1 MRIDTTAESINSI
14 GAHYGVRGPNLS
26 RQYKEV
32 FGGFRQWSQLD
43 HAQDWIL
50 YKHNV
55 GPVVAIDETAL
66 SCGELYTVVTNP
78 AGHGG
83 PGTLI
88 AIIKGTDA
96 DTVIA
101 ILEKIGLGKRK
112 AVREVTLDL
121 SPTMMKIAQRV
132 FPKAYLTNDRF
143 HVQRLFYEAI
153 DDLRITYRWM
163 ARDLENE
170 EIRKCR
176 EERTEYVSVR
186 YRNGDTRR
194 QLLARAKHILTKNSV
209 NWTEPQRLRA
219 EIIFENYPDLRYAY
233 QLAQELTDIYNSR
246 LSLDVAR
253 AKLARWYE
261 AVEQMEYGAF
271 RTVLNTFQNHYRT
284 ILNFFVNRDTNA
296 FAESF
301 NAKVK
306 AFRNQFRGVRDI
318 PFFLYRLAKLT
329 A

>member
-14 GAHYGVRGPNLS
+14 GAHYGVNGANLS

-32 FGGFRQWSQLD
+32 FGGFRQWGQLD

-55 GPVVAIDETAL
+55 GPVVAIDETSL

-88 AIIKGTDA
+88 AMIKGTDA

-101 ILEKIGLGKRK
+101 VLEKIGLGRRK
-112 AVREVTLDL
+112 TVREVTLDL
-121 SPTMMKIAQRV
+121 SPTMMKIARKV
-132 FPKAYLTNDRF
+132 FPKADLTNDRF

-153 DDLRITYRWM
+153 DDLRISYRWM

-170 EIRKCR
+170 QMRICR
-176 EERTEYVSVR
+176 ENRTEYVPVR

-209 NWTEPQRLRA
+209 NWTESQRLRA
-219 EIIFENYPDLRYAY
+219 EIIFENYPELRYAY
-233 QLAQELTDIYNSR
+233 RLAQELTDIYNSR
-246 LSLDVAR
+246 ISVDVAR
-253 AKLARWYE
+253 ARLARWYE

-271 RTVLNTFQNHYRT
+271 HTVLNTFHNHYQT

-301 NAKVK
+301 NAKLK

>member
-1 MRIDTTAESINSI
+1 MC
-14 GAHYGVRGPNLS
+14 
-26 RQYKEV
+26 
-32 FGGFRQWSQLD
+32 
-43 HAQDWIL
+43 
-50 YKHNV
+50 
-55 GPVVAIDETAL
+55 IDETAL

-83 PGTLI
+83 KGTLI
-88 AIIKGTDA
+88 AMIRGTDSE
-96 DTVIA
+96 TVISV
-101 ILEKIGLGKRK
+101 LEKIGINKRHT
-112 AVREVTLDL
+112 VREVTLDL
-121 SPTMMKIAQRV
+121 SPTMMRIARRV

-170 EIRKCR
+170 EMRKCR
-176 EERTEYVSVR
+176 ASNTEYTAFR

-194 QLLARAKHILTKNSV
+194 QLLARAKHILTRNSV
-209 NWTEPQRLRA
+209 NWTDTQRLRA

-233 QLAQELTDIYNSR
+233 GLAQEL
-246 LSLDVAR
+246 
-253 AKLARWYE
+253 ARWYD
-261 AVEQMEYGAF
+261 AVQQMDYGVF
-271 RTVLNTFQNHYRT
+271 QTVLNTFHNHYQT
-284 ILNFFVNRDTNA
+284 ILNFFINRDTNA

-318 PFFLYRLAKLT
+318 PFFLFRLAKLT

>member
-1 MRIDTTAESINSI
+1 MDGS
-14 GAHYGVRGPNLS
+14 NLS
-26 RQYKEV
+26 RQYKE
-32 FGGFRQWSQLD
+32 FISDFRQWPQLD
-43 HAQDWIL
+43 HAQEWIL
-50 YKHNV
+50 YKHNI
-55 GPVVAIDETAL
+55 GSVVCIDETVL

-78 AGHGG
+78 SGHGG

-88 AIIKGTDA
+88 AMIRGTDA
-96 DTVIA
+96 ETVIGV
-101 ILEKIGLGKRK
+101 LEKIGLNKRK
-112 AVREVTLDL
+112 TVREVMLDL
-121 SPTMMKIAQRV
+121 SPTMMKIARRV

-163 ARDLENE
+163 ARDQENE
-170 EIRKCR
+170 EVRKCR
-176 EERTEYVSVR
+176 DNKEQYIPFR

-194 QLLARAKHILTKNSV
+194 QLLARAKHILTKNRV
-209 NWTEPQRLRA
+209 NWTESQKLRA

-246 LSLDVAR
+246 ISVDKAR
-253 AKLARWYE
+253 TMLARWYD
-261 AVEQMEYGAF
+261 AVEAMDFGPFQ
-271 RTVLNTFQNHYRT
+271 TVLNTFRNHYQT

-301 NAKVK
+301 NSKLK

-318 PFFLYRLAKLT
+318 PFFLYRLEKLT

>member
-14 GAHYGVRGPNLS
+14 GAHYGVNGANLS
-26 RQYKEV
+26 RQYREV
-32 FGGFRQWSQLD
+32 FGGFRQWGQLD
-43 HAQDWIL
+43 HAQEWIL

-88 AIIKGTDA
+88 AMIKGTDA
-96 DTVIA
+96 DNVIA
-101 ILEKIGLGKRK
+101 VLEKIGLGRRK
-112 AVREVTLDL
+112 TVREVTLDL
-121 SPTMMKIAQRV
+121 SPTMMKIARKV
-132 FPKAYLTNDRF
+132 FPKADLTNDRF

-153 DDLRITYRWM
+153 DDLRISYRWM

-170 EIRKCR
+170 QMRICR
-176 EERTEYVSVR
+176 QSRTEYVPVR

-209 NWTEPQRLRA
+209 NWTESQRLRA

-233 QLAQELTDIYNSR
+233 RLAQELTDIYNSR
-246 LSLDVAR
+246 ISVDVAR
-253 AKLARWYE
+253 ARLARWYE

-271 RTVLNTFQNHYRT
+271 HTVLNTFHNHYRT

>member
-1 MRIDTTAESINSI
+1 MK
-14 GAHYGVRGPNLS
+14 GASLS

-32 FGGFRQWSQLD
+32 FSGFRQWRQLD
-43 HAQDWIL
+43 HAQDCIL

-55 GPVVAIDETAL
+55 GPVVAIDDTSL
-66 SCGELYTVVTNP
+66 SWGELYTVVTNP
-78 AGHGG
+78 AGHGSR
-83 PGTLI
+83 GTLI
-88 AIIKGTDA
+88 AMIRGTDA

-101 ILEKIGLGKRK
+101 ILEKISAGKRNT
-112 AVREVTLDL
+112 VREVTLDL
-121 SPTMMKIAQRV
+121 SPTMMKIARKV

-170 EIRKCR
+170 EIRRCR
-176 EERTEYVSVR
+176 ENKAEYIPVR

-209 NWTEPQRLRA
+209 NWTESQRLRA

-233 QLAQELTDIYNSR
+233 QLARELTDIYNSK
-246 LSLDVAR
+246 LSVDVAR

-261 AVEQMEYGAF
+261 AVEQMDFGAF
-271 RTVLNTFQNHYRT
+271 QTVLNTFRNHYPT

>member
-1 MRIDTTAESINSI
+1 MC
-14 GAHYGVRGPNLS
+14 
-26 RQYKEV
+26 
-32 FGGFRQWSQLD
+32 
-43 HAQDWIL
+43 
-50 YKHNV
+50 
-55 GPVVAIDETAL
+55 IDETAL

-83 PGTLI
+83 RGTLI
-88 AIIKGTDA
+88 AMIRGTDS
-96 DTVIA
+96 DTVISV
-101 ILEKIGLGKRK
+101 LEKIGINKRRT
-112 AVREVTLDL
+112 VREVTLDL
-121 SPTMMKIAQRV
+121 SATMMKIARRI

-143 HVQRLFYEAI
+143 HVQKLFYEAI

-163 ARDLENE
+163 VRDMENE
-170 EIRKCR
+170 EMRQCR
-176 EERTEYVSVR
+176 DNKIDYVPFR
-186 YRNGDTRR
+186 YRNGDTRK

-209 NWTEPQRLRA
+209 NWTDTQRLRA

-246 LSLDVAR
+246 SDVDVAR
-253 AKLARWYE
+253 TKLARWYDD
-261 AVEQMEYGAF
+261 VEQIDYGAF
-271 RTVLNTFQNHYRT
+271 QTVLNTFHNHYQT
-284 ILNFFVNRDTNA
+284 ILNFFINRDTNA

-318 PFFLYRLAKLT
+318 PFFLFRLAKLT